1 MSKKKSKSDQNE
13 KGAGGSASQLVTGN
27 GNVFINV
34 GGDVLHS
41 RIGVHI
47 DQAAQ
52 RPGISDEERE
62 ELKREL
68 GDLLSRIKAEA
79 PPALR
84 EDAAD
89 QVEVLTK
96 AITAENPDVS
106 RMALVQDWFK
116 RNLPK
121 LVGAVT
127 SVILNPLVG
136 KLVEAA
142 GELVAEEFRR
152 HFGDIGSVT

>member
-13 KGAGGSASQLVTGN
+13 KGAGGSGSQWVIGN
-27 GNVFINV
+27 RNVAINV
-34 GGDVLHS
+34 GGNVLDS
-41 RIGVHI
+41 LIELRLE
-47 DQAAQ
+47 QAAQ
-52 RPGISDEERE
+52 GPEISDKEWK